1 MSGEPDG
8 DAAGASA
15 EFWEPIYERRGPSN
29 GMPNAVLAGV
39 AAPLAAGTVL
49 DLGCG
54 LGDNSIWLAG
64 LGWRVTAVDVSPTAV
79 ERVAAR
85 AAELDLGAQVTAECH
100 DLARSFPEGSFDLVL
115 ALYLESPIDFGRDR
129 ALRKAAQAVAPG
141 GLLLVVTHGSV
152 SPWAWNQDPD
162 TSFATPAESLASL
175 QLEPDGW
182 DVEISGA
189 LEREA
194 TGGPR
199 METVTVI
206 DVVTAVRRRARNLT
220 TTDDPG

>member
-1 MSGEPDG
+1 MSGQPHD

-29 GMPNAVLAGV
+29 GIPNAVLAGV
-39 AAPLAAGTVL
+39 AAPLAVGTAL

-64 LGWRVTAVDVSPTAV
+64 LGWHVTAVDVSPTAM
-79 ERVAAR
+79 ERVTAR
-85 AAELDLGAQVTAECH
+85 AAELDLLGRVTAERH
-100 DLARSFPEGSFDLVL
+100 DLASSFPDGSFDLVL
-115 ALYLESPIDFGRDR
+115 ALYLESPIDFGRDQVLRR
-129 ALRKAAQAVAPG
+129 AVQAVAPG

-152 SPWAWNQDPD
+152 SPWAWDQDPD
-162 TSFATPAESLASL
+162 TRFATPAESLAAL
-175 QLEPDGW
+175 ELEPAGW
-182 DVEISGA
+182 VVEISGA

-199 METVTVI
+199 METANVT
-206 DVVTAVRRRARNLT
+206 DVVTAARRREA
-220 TTDDPG
+220 